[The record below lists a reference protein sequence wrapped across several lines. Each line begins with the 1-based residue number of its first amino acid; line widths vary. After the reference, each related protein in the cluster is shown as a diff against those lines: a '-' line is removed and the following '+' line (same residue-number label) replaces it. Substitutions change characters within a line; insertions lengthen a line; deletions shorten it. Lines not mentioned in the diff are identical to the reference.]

1 MTETASVT
9 QSPTHGQHHIQLFG
23 HPENIWAKISYYQ
36 LSEHKC
42 KHIKR
47 KKSWFHSSSTAPHFN
62 RVYTYYISYIC
73 VSGTFRKKQAPQQ
86 YLMLFSWVQNEIPT
100 YWLEQPSGN
109 INVIFQMRN
118 PFLFSACIPPVVS
131 WAVAYSLIWTLEML
145 KQL

>member
-1 MTETASVT
+1 MTPHTD
-9 QSPTHGQHHIQLFG
+9 
-23 HPENIWAKISYYQ
+23 IWIPWKY
-36 LSEHKC
+36 LSKN
-42 KHIKR
+42 KLLSTFWPQMQTN
-47 KKSWFHSSSTAPHFN
+47 KKKKKFWHHSSSTAPHFN
-62 RVYTYYISYIC
+62 RVYTYYILYIC

-86 YLMLFSWVQNEIPT
+86 YLMLLSWVQNEIPT

-118 PFLFSACIPPVVS
+118 PFLFSACIPPVDS